1 MTAQLRSPQYVID
14 DVERLLS
21 DLTTPETQVKFDAP
35 SRANP
40 ATIQNT
46 ISPPAATWHWATNA
60 AQVGQ
65 NATLN
70 PEDVGKYG
78 LQDANHT
85 MYRLASVT
93 PDVVWQPIQTFSTA
107 TWTWPN
113 VTGRLGENIAA
124 ADVGKI
130 GLQTDIDTYYQL
142 TDANPAIW
150 QQVPNPTDTSA
161 PFELSTGAS
170 DADSYHD
177 FFRLQVAF
185 EDVWVEMLDQRIKA
199 AAELVYATWNAI
211 MTQSGDYKGLHASL
225 APNQIASVDELN
237 EFLGNLKYV
246 LGISDGN
253 TAPSDA
259 SPDIA
264 KLKDV
269 VGKMLTGCEML
280 LNTINWAAT
289 KPWNNEILF
298 MNQNATLNADPH
310 SGDPWGN
317 DLDQLNSLYPDVS
330 RGLMFESI
338 RNDLNSVSPP
348 APSAPP
354 DVTFTALTNLLTELD
369 GMLKEPYRFDVFA
382 PGSINYGLLLNYRQH
397 WQPQSY
403 QVGNLV
409 STIPL
414 APQETRRYTTKSV
427 VKKTRNIKE
436 IDDSL
441 RSGKDEIVRH
451 LA

>member
-1 MTAQLRSPQYVID
+1 MRIPRSG
-14 DVERLLS
+14 S
-21 DLTTPETQVKFDAP
+21 
-35 SRANP
+35 S
-40 ATIQNT
+40 
-46 ISPPAATWHWATNA
+46 
-60 AQVGQ
+60 
-65 NATLN
+65 
-70 PEDVGKYG
+70 
-78 LQDANHT
+78 
-85 MYRLASVT
+85 
-93 PDVVWQPIQTFSTA
+93 
-107 TWTWPN
+107 
-113 VTGRLGENIAA
+113 
-124 ADVGKI
+124 
-130 GLQTDIDTYYQL
+130 
-142 TDANPAIW
+142 
-150 QQVPNPTDTSA
+150 PNPTDTSA

-298 MNQNATLNADPH
+298 MNQ
-310 SGDPWGN
+310 
-317 DLDQLNSLYPDVS
+317 
-330 RGLMFESI
+330 M
-338 RNDLNSVSPP
+338 
-348 APSAPP
+348 
-354 DVTFTALTNLLTELD
+354 
-369 GMLKEPYRFDVFA
+369 
-382 PGSINYGLLLNYRQH
+382 
-397 WQPQSY
+397 
-403 QVGNLV
+403 
-409 STIPL
+409 
-414 APQETRRYTTKSV
+414 
-427 VKKTRNIKE
+427 
-436 IDDSL
+436 L
-441 RSGKDEIVRH
+441 RSMPTRTAATPGEMI
-451 LA
+451 LIN